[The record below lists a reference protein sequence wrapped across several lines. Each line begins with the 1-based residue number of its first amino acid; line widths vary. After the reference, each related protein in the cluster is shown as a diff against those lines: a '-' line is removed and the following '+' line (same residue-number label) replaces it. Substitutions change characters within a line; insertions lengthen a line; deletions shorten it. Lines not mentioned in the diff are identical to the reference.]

1 MVLCF
6 LFYVVYQIVMCEGLY
21 VVLFYYVVVCFF
33 LNYILLL
40 EMGKERSVIV
50 YENGG
55 IDEYYF

>member
-1 MVLCF
+1 MVSCPLSHA
-6 LFYVVYQIVMCEGLY
+6 VYQIAMCEGLY
-21 VVLFYYVVVCFF
+21 VALPYYAAVCLS

-55 IDEYYF
+55 IDEHHF